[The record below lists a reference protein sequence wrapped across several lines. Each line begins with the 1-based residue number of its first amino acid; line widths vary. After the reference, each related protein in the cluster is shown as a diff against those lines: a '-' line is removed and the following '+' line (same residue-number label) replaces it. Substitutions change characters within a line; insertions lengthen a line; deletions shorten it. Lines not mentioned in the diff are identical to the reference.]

1 MGAEMASV
9 RHTWIDALRLTAG
22 VSMVGLHA
30 TSDATGQPFPDAEF
44 GQRLAPLLLRA
55 VIYTARTELF
65 LIISI
70 FLLLM
75 ALENRPRGY
84 RDTIQEQAR
93 RLLLPFAFWTVFY
106 AFYSLNKAWY
116 FGYDAALWAQIKTP
130 WTWVEYAVLGTSK
143 YHMHF
148 IPTLFALVLFY
159 PLFQWAKRLP
169 VLGLLVIVGLV
180 VKRWADGIL
189 WGQYYDHEML
199 PIMLR
204 VVKVLT
210 YCGYG
215 MAAGAAFGLWQ
226 RRVDL
231 RPWFN
236 GIAAVGV
243 VLFAIKLY
251 ATYLTAR
258 DAAWPFQFT
267 PGYWADFLMPLV
279 LFLAAFAASN
289 ARWPGVF
296 SKVAKY
302 SFGIYLCHP
311 IFLDL
316 VEITLRGQVLAP
328 LTLVLIKIVVGIS
341 CTVIFVKLLEKVRVL
356 SWTIGLGPLPPIPTP
371 FTITK
376 EQRS

>member
-1 MGAEMASV
+1 MPGS

-30 TSDATGQPFPDAEF
+30 SSDAMGQPFADADF

-65 LIISI
+65 LIISV
-70 FLLLM
+70 FLLMM

-84 RDTIQEQAR
+84 GATIAQQAQ
-93 RLLLPFAFWTVFY
+93 RLLMPFAFWTVFY
-106 AFYSLNKAWY
+106 AFYSLHKAWH
-116 FGYDAALWAQIKTP
+116 FGYDAALWAQITTP
-130 WTWVEYAVLGTSK
+130 WTWVEYALLGTSK

-159 PLFQWAKRLP
+159 PLFRLAAKVP
-169 VLGLLVIVGLV
+169 ALGLLVIVGLV

-189 WGQYYDHEML
+189 WGQFYDHEML
-199 PIMLR
+199 PLMLR
-204 VVKVLT
+204 VVKVMT

-215 MAAGAAFGLWQ
+215 MAAGAAFGIWQ
-226 RRVDL
+226 RRIDL

-236 GIAAVGV
+236 GIVALGLA
-243 VLFAIKLY
+243 LFAIKLY

-267 PGYWADFLMPLV
+267 PGYWADFLMPVV
-279 LFLAAFAASN
+279 LFMAAFALAQSH
-289 ARWPGVF
+289 WPGVF
-296 SKVAKY
+296 SRVAKY

-316 VEITLRGQVLAP
+316 VEIALRGQVLAP
-328 LTLVLIKIVVGIS
+328 IVLVLIKIIVGIA
-341 CTVIFVKLLEKVRVL
+341 CTVIFVKLLERVRAL
-356 SWTIGLGPLPPIPTP
+356 SWTIGLGPLPQFPTP
-371 FTITK
+371 FTLTK
-376 EQRS
+376 EQRL